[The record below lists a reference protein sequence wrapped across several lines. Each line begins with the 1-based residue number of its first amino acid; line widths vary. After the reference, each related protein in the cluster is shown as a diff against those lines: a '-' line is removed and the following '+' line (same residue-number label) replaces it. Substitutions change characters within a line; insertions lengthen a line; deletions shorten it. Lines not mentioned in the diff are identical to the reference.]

1 MRDLRIGILPMPI
14 YEFYCSSC
22 HTVFNFLS
30 KRINTDATPACP
42 KCGKVTARKASTF
55 AMSRNRPE
63 PKAGK
68 GAPGAGGEG
77 MDPFANMDES
87 QLESA
92 MESLASEADGIDE
105 NDPRQAANVMRKLFD
120 ATGMPLGGGMQEA
133 LKRMESGEDPEKI
146 EEDMG
151 DLLEADPF
159 SGEAAKKSTER
170 RIPQR
175 PAAHDPH
182 LYEM

>member
-1 MRDLRIGILPMPI
+1 MPI

-30 KRINTDATPACP
+30 KRINTEATPACP
-42 KCGKVTARKASTF
+42 KCGKTTARKASTF
-55 AMSRNRPE
+55 AMSKNRPE
-63 PKAGK
+63 PK
-68 GAPGAGGEG
+68 GGEG
-77 MDPFANMDES
+77 AAGEGGDMMDPFSNLDES

-92 MESLASEADGIDE
+92 MESLASEADSIDE

-151 DLLEADPF
+151 DILEADPF
-159 SGEAAKKSTER
+159 GAGPTKKSTER
-170 RIPQR
+170 RIPRR
-175 PAAHDPH
+175 PATYDPQ

>member
-1 MRDLRIGILPMPI
+1 MPI

-30 KRINTDATPACP
+30 KRINTEATPACP
-42 KCGKVTARKASTF
+42 KCGKATSRKPSTF

-63 PKAGK
+63 PKAGE
-68 GAPGAGGEG
+68 GAPGGEG
-77 MDPFANMDES
+77 GDMMDPFANMDET

-151 DLLEADPF
+151 DLLEKDPF
-159 SGEAAKKSTER
+159 GGAAAKKSSER
-170 RIPQR
+170 RIPRR
-175 PAAHDPH
+175 PAAHDPQ

>member
-1 MRDLRIGILPMPI
+1 MPI
-14 YEFYCSSC
+14 YELYCTSC
-22 HTVFNFLS
+22 QSDFNFLS
-30 KRINTDATPACP
+30 NKSNTDAAPACP
-42 KCGKVTARKASTF
+42 KCEKTTARKPTTC
-55 AMSRNRPE
+55 AMSKNRPE
-63 PKAGK
+63 PKASE
-68 GAPGAGGEG
+68 GAPGAGGDM

-159 SGEAAKKSTER
+159 AGESAKKSTER
-170 RIPQR
+170 RIPRR
-175 PAAHDPH
+175 PATHDPH

>member
-1 MRDLRIGILPMPI
+1 MPI
-14 YEFYCSSC
+14 YEFYCSAC

-30 KRINTDATPACP
+30 KRINVEAEPACP
-42 KCGKVTARKASTF
+42 KCGKSTSRKPSTF

-63 PKAGK
+63 PKGPEGGA
-68 GAPGAGGEG
+68 APGGEMG
-77 MDPFANMDES
+77 DPFANMDET

-120 ATGMPLGGGMQEA
+120 ATGMPIGGGMAEA
-133 LKRMESGEDPEKI
+133 LKRMEAGEDPEKI

-151 DLLEADPF
+151 DILEADPF
-159 SGEAAKKSTER
+159 SAAPSNKSTER
-170 RIPQR
+170 RIPRR
-175 PAAHDPH
+175 PATYDPQ

>member
-1 MRDLRIGILPMPI
+1 MPI
-14 YEFYCSSC
+14 YEFYCASC

-30 KRINTDATPACP
+30 KRVNTDAEPGCP
-42 KCGKVTARKASTF
+42 KCGKATSRKPSTF

-63 PKAGK
+63 PKAGD
-68 GAPGAGGEG
+68 GPPGTGGE
-77 MDPFANMDES
+77 MDPFANMNES

-120 ATGMPLGGGMQEA
+120 ATGMPLGGGIQEA

-159 SGEAAKKSTER
+159 STEASRKSTER
-170 RIPQR
+170 RIPNR
-175 PAAHDPH
+175 PAAHDPQ

>member
-1 MRDLRIGILPMPI
+1 MPI
-14 YEFYCSSC
+14 YEFYCPSC

-30 KRINTDATPACP
+30 KRINTEGTPACP
-42 KCGKVTARKASTF
+42 KCGKAISRKPSTF
-55 AMSRNRPE
+55 AVSRNRPE
-63 PKAGK
+63 PKG
-68 GAPGAGGEG
+68 GEGPPGAGGEMG
-77 MDPFANMDES
+77 DPFANMDES

-151 DLLEADPF
+151 DILEADPF
-159 SGEAAKKSTER
+159 AGEAAKKSTER
-170 RIPQR
+170 RVPR
-175 PAAHDPH
+175 RAVTHDPQI
-182 LYEM
+182 YEM

>member
-1 MRDLRIGILPMPI
+1 MPI
-14 YEFYCSSC
+14 YEFYCASC

-30 KRINTDATPACP
+30 KRINVATEPACP
-42 KCGKVTARKASTF
+42 KCGKTTTRRPSTF

-63 PKAGK
+63 PKAGEA
-68 GAPGAGGEG
+68 APGAGSDM
-77 MDPFANMDES
+77 MDPFANMDET

-92 MESLASEADGIDE
+92 MESLASEAEGIDE

-120 ATGMPLGGGMQEA
+120 ATGMPIGGGMAEA
-133 LKRMESGEDPEKI
+133 LKRMEAGEDPEKI

-151 DLLEADPF
+151 DLLEADPL
-159 SGEAAKKSTER
+159 SAASAKTTER
-170 RIPQR
+170 LIPRR
-175 PAAHDPH
+175 PAAHDPQ

>member
-1 MRDLRIGILPMPI
+1 MPI

-42 KCGKVTARKASTF
+42 KCGKNTSRKPSTF

-63 PKAGK
+63 PKAGEGEK
-68 GAPGAGGEG
+68 GAGDGM

-87 QLESA
+87 QLETA

-120 ATGMPLGGGMQEA
+120 ATGMPLGSGMQEA

-151 DLLEADPF
+151 ELLETDPF
-159 SGEAAKKSTER
+159 SGEAAKKSSER
-170 RIPQR
+170 RIPKR
-175 PAAHDPH
+175 PATYDPQ

>member
-1 MRDLRIGILPMPI
+1 MPI

-30 KRINTDATPACP
+30 RRINTDGTPGCP
-42 KCGKVTARKASTF
+42 KCGKATARKPSTF

-63 PKAGK
+63 AKP
-68 GAPGAGGEG
+68 GEG
-77 MDPFANMDES
+77 GPTPGGDMMDPFANMDES

-151 DLLEADPF
+151 ELLEADPF
-159 SGEAAKKSTER
+159 AGETAKKSTER
-170 RIPQR
+170 RVPKR
-175 PAAHDPH
+175 PAAYDPELH
-182 LYEM
+182 EM

>member
-1 MRDLRIGILPMPI
+1 MPI
-14 YEFYCSSC
+14 YEFYCSAC

-42 KCGKVTARKASTF
+42 KCGEATSRKPSTF

-63 PKAGK
+63 PGK
-68 GAPGAGGEG
+68 GGEDASAAGGGG

-159 SGEAAKKSTER
+159 AGESARKSTER
-170 RIPQR
+170 RIPRR
-175 PAAHDPH
+175 PAAYDPQ

>member
-1 MRDLRIGILPMPI
+1 MPI
-14 YEFYCSSC
+14 YEFYCASC

-30 KRINTDATPACP
+30 KRINTDATPSCP
-42 KCGKVTARKASTF
+42 KCGKATARKPSTF
-55 AMSRNRPE
+55 AMSKNRPE
-63 PKAGK
+63 PKGGD
-68 GAPGAGGEG
+68 GAPGGGE
-77 MDPFANMDES
+77 MDPFANMDET

-159 SGEAAKKSTER
+159 AGEAAKKSTER
-170 RIPQR
+170 RIPRR

>member
-1 MRDLRIGILPMPI
+1 MPI

-30 KRINTDATPACP
+30 KRINTEGTPACP
-42 KCGKVTARKASTF
+42 KCGKDTSRKPSTF
-55 AMSRNRPE
+55 AMSKNRPE
-63 PKAGK
+63 PKAGD
-68 GAPGAGGEG
+68 GPQAPGADT

-159 SGEAAKKSTER
+159 AGEAARKSTER
-170 RIPQR
+170 RIPSR
-175 PAAHDPH
+175 PTIYDPQ

>member
-1 MRDLRIGILPMPI
+1 MPI
-14 YEFYCSSC
+14 YEFYCSPC

-30 KRINTDATPACP
+30 KRIDTTAAPACP
-42 KCGKVTARKASTF
+42 KCGKATSRKPSTF
-55 AMSRNRPE
+55 AMSRNQPE
-63 PKAGK
+63 PRA
-68 GAPGAGGEG
+68 GEG
-77 MDPFANMDES
+77 PPGPGGDPMDPFANLDES

-159 SGEAAKKSTER
+159 AGETARRSTER
-170 RIPQR
+170 RIPR
-175 PAAHDPH
+175 PPAAHDPH

>member
-1 MRDLRIGILPMPI
+1 MPI
-14 YEFYCSSC
+14 YEFYCASC

-30 KRINTDATPACP
+30 KRINTDGTPGCP
-42 KCGKVTARKASTF
+42 KCGKATARKPSTF
-55 AMSRNRPE
+55 AMSRNLSE
-63 PKAGK
+63 PKAGD
-68 GAPGAGGEG
+68 GAPGAGGEAG
-77 MDPFANMDES
+77 DPFANMDET
-87 QLESA
+87 QLETA

-120 ATGMPLGGGMQEA
+120 ATGMPIGGGMQEA

-151 DLLEADPF
+151 DVLEADPF
-159 SGEAAKKSTER
+159 GGGQAGRKSTER
-170 RIPQR
+170 RMPRR
-175 PAAHDPH
+175 PATLDPQ

>member
-1 MRDLRIGILPMPI
+1 MPI
-14 YEFYCSSC
+14 YEFYCASC

-30 KRINTDATPACP
+30 KRINTNGTPACP
-42 KCGKVTARKASTF
+42 RCGKSTARKPSTF
-55 AMSRNRPE
+55 AMSKNRPE
-63 PKAGK
+63 PKSGE
-68 GAPGAGGEG
+68 GAPGASEAA

-151 DLLEADPF
+151 DLLETDPF
-159 SGEAAKKSTER
+159 GGDTPKRTTER
-170 RIPQR
+170 RIPRR
-175 PAAHDPH
+175 PAIYDPQ

>member
-1 MRDLRIGILPMPI
+1 MPI
-14 YEFYCSSC
+14 YEFYCASC

-30 KRINTDATPACP
+30 KRINTDAAPGCP
-42 KCGKVTARKASTF
+42 KCGKTTSRKPSTF

-63 PKAGK
+63 PSAGD
-68 GAPGAGGEG
+68 GPAAGGD

-87 QLESA
+87 KLESA
-92 MESLASEADGIDE
+92 MESLASEAEGIDE

-146 EEDMG
+146 EADMG
-151 DLLEADPF
+151 DLLEGDPF
-159 SGEAAKKSTER
+159 AGEAAKKSSER
-170 RIPQR
+170 RIPKR
-175 PAAHDPH
+175 PAIHDPQ

>member
-1 MRDLRIGILPMPI
+1 MPI
-14 YEFYCSSC
+14 YEFYCASC

-30 KRINTDATPACP
+30 KRINTDGTPACP
-42 KCGKVTARKASTF
+42 KCGKATSRKPSTF

-63 PKAGK
+63 PQGGE
-68 GAPGAGGEG
+68 GAPGPAGG
-77 MDPFANMDES
+77 MTDPFANMDES

-120 ATGMPLGGGMQEA
+120 ATGMPVGGGIQEA

-159 SGEAAKKSTER
+159 SREAARKSTER
-170 RIPQR
+170 RVPKRAATYDPQ
-175 PAAHDPH
+175 

>member
-1 MRDLRIGILPMPI
+1 MPI
-14 YEFYCSSC
+14 YEFYCSTC

-30 KRINTDATPACP
+30 KRINTEATPACP
-42 KCGKVTARKASTF
+42 RCGKATSRKPSTF

-63 PKAGK
+63 PKPGDGPK
-68 GAPGAGGEG
+68 GGGDD
-77 MDPFANMDES
+77 MADPFANMDES

-151 DLLEADPF
+151 DILESDPF
-159 SGEAAKKSTER
+159 SGEPARKSTER
-170 RIPQR
+170 RIPR
-175 PAAHDPH
+175 RAATQDPQ

>member
-1 MRDLRIGILPMPI
+1 MPI
-14 YEFYCSSC
+14 YEFYCGSC

-30 KRINTDATPACP
+30 KRINTDGTPACP
-42 KCGKVTARKASTF
+42 KCGKATARKPSTF
-55 AMSRNRPE
+55 AMSKNRPE
-63 PKAGK
+63 PKGGEA
-68 GAPGAGGEG
+68 APGGGG
-77 MDPFANMDES
+77 DMDPFANMDET
-87 QLESA
+87 QLETA

-120 ATGMPLGGGMQEA
+120 ATGMPLGGSMQEA

-159 SGEAAKKSTER
+159 SGGDAAKKSTER
-170 RIPQR
+170 RIPRR
-175 PAAHDPH
+175 PATYDPQ

>member
-1 MRDLRIGILPMPI
+1 
-14 YEFYCSSC
+14 
-22 HTVFNFLS
+22 
-30 KRINTDATPACP
+30 
-42 KCGKVTARKASTF
+42 
-55 AMSRNRPE
+55 
-63 PKAGK
+63 
-68 GAPGAGGEG
+68 
-77 MDPFANMDES
+77 MDES

-159 SGEAAKKSTER
+159 AGEAAMKSTER
-170 RIPQR
+170 RIPRR

>member
-1 MRDLRIGILPMPI
+1 MPI
-14 YEFYCSSC
+14 YEFYCASC
-22 HTVFNFLS
+22 HTIFNFLS
-30 KRINTDATPACP
+30 KRINTEATPDCP
-42 KCGKVTARKASTF
+42 KCGKVTVRRPSIF

-63 PKAGK
+63 PKAGE
-68 GAPGAGGEG
+68 GGG
-77 MDPFANMDES
+77 GDMADPFANMDES

-133 LKRMESGEDPEKI
+133 LKRMEAGEDPEKI

-151 DLLEADPF
+151 DLLEKDPF
-159 SGEAAKKSTER
+159 AGGDAPKSTER
-170 RIPQR
+170 RIPRR
-175 PAAHDPH
+175 PAFQDPQ
-182 LYEM
+182 LYDL